1 MISLAAAFWL
11 LVTIFGV
18 IGGMRG
24 WAKEVL
30 VTFSAILALFI
41 LAVLER
47 YVPPVRAFLDTKNGT
62 PVFWTQTIVVLLL
75 VFFGY
80 QTPNI
85 PKLSGGKFARDKLSD
100 VLLGFV
106 LGLLNGFLI
115 IGSIWY
121 FLEQSNYPFPKI
133 ILPPKADFPGYE
145 AAQDLL
151 PLLAPRWLGI
161 PTIFFAVIL
170 FALFVLVVFI

>member
-1 MISLAAAFWL
+1 MISLVATFWL
-11 LVTIFGV
+11 LVFIFGV
-18 IGGMRG
+18 IGAMRG

-47 YVPPVRAFLDTKNGT
+47 YVPPVRTFFDTREGIS
-62 PVFWTQTIVVLLL
+62 VFWTRTIVVLTL

-106 LGLLNGFLI
+106 LGVLNGFLVI
-115 IGSIWY
+115 SSVWY
-121 FLEQSNYPFPKI
+121 FLEQSGYPFPNI
-133 ILPPKADFPGYE
+133 IVAPRPDHPGYE